1 MTFPRSVA
9 LATTAALPAFAML
22 LAMPACGPKDE
33 PYKAQPAY
41 SGKPVKMPDVPTLP
55 ARAVK
60 VGDAYTVWG
69 AVHHLRS
76 RVHDVDVKGK
86 DITIIGY
93 IVKTNLPDAPVCAV
107 HKTGKGDPDGCKP
120 PIPAFWIA
128 DEKGDAKTTIKVI
141 TLSAARFGVDI
152 DEKGDAKTTIKVM
165 GFASNFAQLYDA
177 IEKYKKAKD
186 GDPLVQDEFLGQ
198 PVPRPV
204 PAADA
209 KVKVTGNYGFAYTR
223 ATSGIETDPRFGIL
237 TFQKIEYIEPP
248 PTPATLPGMKP

>member
-128 DEKGDAKTTIKVI
+128 DEKGDAK
-141 TLSAARFGVDI
+141 A
-152 DEKGDAKTTIKVM
+152 TIKVM

-186 GDPLVQDEFLGQ
+186 TDPLVQDEFLGQ